1 QETHRTFHAPQHA
14 DPATVE
20 IPPYYPDHPI
30 TREDWAKYL
39 DSATELD
46 RKIGL
51 VLKQLEAEGL
61 ADNTVVVFFG
71 DNGQSHVRGKQFCYD
86 SGLQVPLIIHW
97 PKDFPSPRHF
107 SPGTVDQRLLASIDM
122 APTMLAFAGAT
133 KPQKMQGEAFL

>member
-86 SGLQVPLIIHW
+86 SGLHVPLIIYW
-97 PKDFPSPRHF
+97 PKELPVPKQF
-107 SPGTVDQRLLASIDM
+107 SAGSVDDRLIAAIDLG
-122 APTMLAFAGAT
+122 PTMMSLAGIE
-133 KPQKMQGEAFL
+133 KPAKMEGET